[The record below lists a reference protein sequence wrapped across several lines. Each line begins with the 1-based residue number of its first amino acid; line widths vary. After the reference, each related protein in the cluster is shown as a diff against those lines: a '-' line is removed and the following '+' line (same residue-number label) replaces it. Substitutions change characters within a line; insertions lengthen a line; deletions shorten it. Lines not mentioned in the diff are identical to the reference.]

1 MGKALIGTFVSSIYF
16 SIIFT
21 MKKQFTFIA
30 LLFLL
35 VSTSLF
41 AQEKAIFQKNGIA
54 INGHD
59 AVAYFTDNKA
69 VAGSESFV
77 FEWMGAK
84 WLFSTSDHLEAFKAN
99 PEKYAP
105 QFGGYCAYGVSENHK
120 SPTDPNAWTIV
131 DQKLYLNYSKKV
143 KELWSKDIPNRIQKA
158 NEYWPTLNKPN

>member
-1 MGKALIGTFVSSIYF
+1 
-16 SIIFT
+16 

-69 VAGSESFV
+69 VEGSESFV